1 MFFKSVTKAVSMSQK
16 RNTSTT
22 FGSQCFNNCSVSKL
36 LLTSKTDDYSATDGE
51 SQQKEGGSWE
61 YRQLAN
67 VFTVTKEGESS
78 I

>member
-1 MFFKSVTKAVSMSQK
+1 MSQK
-16 RNTSTT
+16 EGTHLPPLALGAST
-22 FGSQCFNNCSVSKL
+22 NCSVSRL
-36 LLTSKTDDYSATDGE
+36 LLTSKTDDYAATDGE
-51 SQQKEGGSWE
+51 SQQKEGGLWE